1 MAVFNEELQKAKM
14 DGSRKVMIRMV
25 HKRESRRIPTS
36 IIVDAKSVTKSG
48 KIKDQS
54 VMDEIE
60 DLLMYYRKKCNK
72 LSLSIDSMSI
82 NDLYD
87 YLTKKEQAE
96 ERIDFLAF
104 FRKYMEDN
112 KEKKGIRNYRT
123 AYNNLCAFVN
133 RPTFW
138 IDELNYDFLKR
149 YEAYIN
155 GARAVSLYIGSI
167 RAVFME
173 AQEQYND
180 EDRGIIRI
188 PYSPFRKYK
197 VPKQNVAEKRAVDAS
212 YIKAIYDLPYQVDED
227 GNILENRRNLAK
239 DMFILSFMLIGMNSV
254 DLYRCDNYKDGCIIY
269 NRSKTKDR
277 RSDKAEIHVEIQKV
291 CNPIFQRYRDERGK
305 RVFDFYTRYANEA
318 GFNRG
323 INIGLKEIVKEI
335 GFSGNIEFYAAR
347 HSWAT
352 IARND
357 LGIDKATVH
366 EALNHVDGSYSVTDL
381 YIKKDFSAIN
391 KANKKVLDYVFS
403 KAKKNICKKE

>member
-1 MAVFNEELQKAKM
+1 MATLKIEIQKKKK
-14 DGSRKVMIRMV
+14 DGTCKVAVLLTHNGERK
-25 HKRESRRIPTS
+25 RILTS
-36 IIVDAKSVTKSG
+36 IVLTEKDLTKGGKLKNQSIVD
-48 KIKDQS
+48 
-54 VMDEIE
+54 ELE
-60 DLLMYYRKKCNK
+60 DLVRFYRDKLNK
-72 LSLSIDSMSI
+72 LSLSINSMSI
-82 NDLYD
+82 NDIYD
-87 YLTKKEQAE
+87 YLTKKEQKE

-112 KEKKGIRNYRT
+112 KEKKGIRNYKA
-123 AYNNLCAFVN
+123 AYNNFCSFIN

-138 IDELNYDFLKR
+138 IDELNVDFLKR
-149 YEAYIN
+149 YEASIK
-155 GARAVSLYIGSI
+155 GARAVSLYMGSI
-167 RAVFME
+167 RAVFMN

-180 EDRGIIRI
+180 EDKGIIRI

-212 YIKAIYDLPYQVDED
+212 YIKAIYELPYQVDKD
-227 GNILENRRNLAK
+227 GNILENRRNIAK
-239 DMFILSFMLIGMNSV
+239 DMFILSFMLIGMNSA
-254 DLYRCDNYKDGCIIY
+254 DLYRCDIYEDKYIKY

-277 RSDKAEIHVEIQKV
+277 RSDKAEIHVEVQKV
-291 CNPIFQRYRDERGK
+291 CNPIFQRYKDRRGK
-305 RVFDFYTRYANEA
+305 RVFDFYTRYADEV

-323 INIGLKEIVKEI
+323 INIGLKEIAKEI
-335 GFSGNIEFYAAR
+335 KYSGNLEFYSAR

-403 KAKKNICKKE
+403 KEKKEK